1 MTGWKNKIP
10 GSSTSKKEYNE
21 SFRIALQL
29 NYLTLLG
36 SITEKG
42 YKLYLSLLAIIG
54 KNSVVNAPPRKSY
67 IWFLTIDELKEMS
80 LVEYSEI
87 KHDYALTSNG
97 NNLIKVLAKGLTN
110 NGVPRIWLKLWE
122 K

>member
-1 MTGWKNKIP
+1 MVGWKDKIP
-10 GSSTSKKEYNE
+10 GNYTSKKEYNE

-29 NYLTLLG
+29 NYVTLLG

-54 KNSVVNAPPRKSY
+54 KTSVVNAPPRKSY

-80 LVEYSEI
+80 LVEYNEI
-87 KHDYALTSNG
+87 KHDYKLTSNG
-97 NNLIKVLAKGLTN
+97 NNMIKVLAKGLTN
-110 NGVPRIWLKLWE
+110 QGTPKL
-122 K
+122 